1 MINITVDEAY
11 AFDYYAILQIK
22 KEYGSNVNETIEII
36 KSNLIDSVGLEKFN
50 NIIDSKIYLNL
61 YKSNKETFIAV
72 DKAKTDEVLASYVDK
87 CNYKRM
93 ILKKE
98 LQNMFFSNSLSETK
112 LGYEKLLFNE

>member
-1 MINITVDEAY
+1 MIKITVDEAY

-22 KEYGSNVNETIEII
+22 KEYGSNVDENIEQI
-36 KSNLIDSVGLEKFN
+36 KSDLIDSVGLEKFN
-50 NIIDSKIYLNL
+50 QIINSEIYSNL
-61 YKSNKETFIAV
+61 YESNKETFKAV

-98 LQNMFFSNSLSETK
+98 LQNKFFSNSLSETK

>member
-1 MINITVDEAY
+1 MIKITVDEAY

-22 KEYGSNVNETIEII
+22 KEYGSNVDVSIELI
-36 KSNLIDSVGLEKFN
+36 KSDLIDSVGLEKFN
-50 NIIDSKIYLNL
+50 QIINSKIYLDL
-61 YKSNKETFIAV
+61 YESNKETFKAV

-98 LQNMFFSNSLSETK
+98 LQIKFFSNSLSETK